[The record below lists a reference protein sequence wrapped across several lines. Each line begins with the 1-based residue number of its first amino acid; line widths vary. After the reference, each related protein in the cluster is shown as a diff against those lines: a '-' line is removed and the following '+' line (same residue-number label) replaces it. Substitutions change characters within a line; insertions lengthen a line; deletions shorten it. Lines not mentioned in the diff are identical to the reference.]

1 MLISHSGVAPLR
13 FCNMR
18 GPQGKCQKDTHKKER
33 KNLIKNI
40 MGEIIFLCMCVQ
52 THIFTL
58 ISLKLIFCQSRA
70 ILWGNGT
77 SLAIGPTT
85 HSFCSNSIP
94 VKTWESK

>member
-58 ISLKLIFCQSRA
+58 ISLKLIFFS
-70 ILWGNGT
+70 IKSHIMGKWDI
-77 SLAIGPTT
+77 IGHWPNNTQLL
-85 HSFCSNSIP
+85 
-94 VKTWESK
+94 